1 MADLFGFDLFGEP
14 VVQKATGAVAERFTF
29 PPFTVLDADSQPW
42 MERRSAW
49 EAYIG
54 ATVGSAS
61 VLCDPVLAEIS
72 YKWFSPANALVVCD
86 LDCAAANA
94 VAVATGRSYH
104 ADYEIEML
112 QVEQADFALLMPF
125 AGEVT
130 DAAAAA
136 AQSAARIISRVKRDS
151 FACFVCPALVAPN
164 GGQID
169 TLGIAVAAMQACGWR
184 YYNEVAFLSPPE
196 LYTAA
201 RTTYDGRLGAR
212 GRFDERRELHR
223 RHTLVAYFVLGDSKR
238 ASRLCDTSGIGI
250 KE

>member
-29 PPFTVLDADSQPW
+29 PPFTVLDADSPPW
-42 MERRSAW
+42 IERRSAW
-49 EAYIG
+49 EVAIG

-72 YKWFSPANALVVCD
+72 YKWFSPANSVVVSD
-86 LDCAAANA
+86 LHCAAAAA
-94 VAVATGRSYH
+94 VAVGTGRTYYAGDAVSGV
-104 ADYEIEML
+104 AEGG
-112 QVEQADFALLMPF
+112 ADFAILMPF
-125 AGEVT
+125 AGGVT
-130 DAAAAA
+130 DAC
-136 AQSAARIISRVKRDS
+136 SAAMQSIAHISGRVKQDA

-164 GGQID
+164 GRQVD
-169 TLGIAVAAMQACGWR
+169 TLGIAVAAMQSKGWR

-201 RTTYDGRLGAR
+201 RATYDGRVGAR
-212 GRFDERRELHR
+212 KRFDERRELQR

>member
-1 MADLFGFDLFGEP
+1 VADLFGFDLFGEP

-42 MERRSAW
+42 TERRNAW
-49 EAYIG
+49 EVSIG

-72 YKWFSPANALVVCD
+72 YKWFSPANAIVVSD
-86 LDCAAANA
+86 LHCVAAEA
-94 VAVATGRSYH
+94 VAVGTGRTYY
-104 ADYEIEML
+104 AGDAVGGL
-112 QVEQADFALLMPF
+112 QAEQADFAMLMPF
-125 AGEVT
+125 AGDVKDAG
-130 DAAAAA
+130 DAAT
-136 AQSAARIISRVKRDS
+136 QSVARVIGKVKRDA
-151 FACFVCPALVAPN
+151 FACFVCPALVAPS
-164 GGQID
+164 GRQID

-201 RTTYDGRLGAR
+201 RATYDGRLGAR